1 MPDDTVQFPAGT
13 SCWITGWG
21 TLEAGGQSP
30 DTLQQA
36 EVPLVTNAECSKN
49 GSYPPEEITPQM
61 LCAGEQHS
69 FIHSFIQFI
78 YSFIQS
84 VSQSVSQSHTF
95 IYSFIHS
102 FIHSLAHLL
111 IHSFIHS
118 SFRLFVQFLIFI

>member
-69 FIHSFIQFI
+69 FIHSFIQLI
-78 YSFIQS
+78 YSFIHSFIHSFIRQS

-102 FIHSLAHLL
+102 FIHS
-111 IHSFIHS
+111 